1 MSAFGFEYFCGANM
15 LVKVG
20 DMPLLEASGLSISVQ
35 ESKRPIYGYSSRHF
49 DSVAS
54 GQVLVQGQLA
64 INYVH
69 QDYLYHA
76 IRAGLNIYD
85 AQPVAKSTL
94 SQSQIDDYMSELG
107 KNPEAESKHVESLKE
122 TFWGGST
129 TTNKKLN
136 SALNP
141 FDNFSGINLEVIFG
155 EQQLSSGGVTGFLI
169 NQIHFTGRAVSMQI
183 SEDVILEVY
192 PFFARD
198 IRSLRVN
205 NSSVTVDPSG
215 TNFGNTVTVGE
226 F

>member
-1 MSAFGFEYFCGANM
+1 MSSYGFEYFCGANM
-15 LVKVG
+15 LIKVG
-20 DMPLLEASGLSISVQ
+20 DMPLLEATGLSISVQ

-64 INYVH
+64 VNYVH

-76 IRAGLNIYD
+76 IRAGLNLST
-85 AQPVAKSTL
+85 AQSVPKSTL
-94 SQSQIDDYMSELG
+94 SQGQIDDYMSELG
-107 KNPEAESKHVESLKE
+107 KSPEAESKYIEELKQ
-122 TFWGGST
+122 TFWSQ
-129 TTNKKLN
+129 TNVNQQKLN
-136 SALNP
+136 NTTNP
-141 FDNFSGINLEVIFG
+141 FDLFSGINLEVIFG
-155 EQQLSSGGVTGFLI
+155 EQELASGGVTGFLVH
-169 NQIHFTGRAVSMQI
+169 QIHFTGRATTMQV

-205 NSSVTVDPSG
+205 SSSVKVDPLG
-215 TNFGNTVTVGE
+215 TNFGNSITVGS